1 MKHRIVS
8 ILVAVLLMVPGIV
21 VAQKHGGEQGK
32 QKAKGSMMHTNMGMM
47 AEMMSKMSQMMS
59 SGKMKSEHQ
68 TKCASM
74 MKKMSQMMQEMSFP
88 HGKEVQEKH
97 QKELREI
104 ESEINPLFNHLIQP
118 G

>member
-21 VAQKHGGEQGK
+21 VAQKHGGEQGQ

-59 SGKMKSEHQ
+59 SGKMEPEHQ
-68 TKCASM
+68 KRCASM
-74 MKKMSQMMQEMSFP
+74 MKKMSQMMQEMSAP

-97 QKELREI
+97 QRELQEM
-104 ESEINPLFNHLIQP
+104 EEELNPLFNHLVHP
-118 G
+118 

>member
-32 QKAKGSMMHTNMGMM
+32 QKTKGSMMHTNMGMM

-59 SGKMKSEHQ
+59 SGKMEPEHQ
-68 TKCASM
+68 KQCASM
-74 MKKMSQMMQEMSFP
+74 MKKMSQMMQEMSVP

-97 QKELREI
+97 QRELQEM
-104 ESEINPLFNHLIQP
+104 EEELNPLFNHLVHP
-118 G
+118 